1 MNSND
6 LPPLPEKLEEEIRAL
21 RQVKPPQALVERVF
35 SGLPERSAS
44 ERRASANVPAKP
56 PQSGGGSAFVRLVP
70 AMALAAALV
79 YGVWGHVRS
88 GGAEVVRV
96 EERAVALPEDGHAW
110 TELHLQT
117 QHHDGQPTLVS
128 LEVPT
133 HVRVELPSESDAK
146 LERQCV
152 ETRCV
157 HKFTHH
163 NGKGVPLRVAVAHP
177 GRYEIHVRHES
188 KKAALR
194 EQFVLT
200 ASRD

>member
-1 MNSND
+1 MNSKD

-21 RQVKPPQALVERVF
+21 RQVKPPQSLVERAF
-35 SGLPERSAS
+35 ASLPERSAS
-44 ERRASANVPAKP
+44 ERRTSKDIPDKP
-56 PQSGGGSAFVRLVP
+56 RPDGSSAFVRIAP
-70 AMALAAALV
+70 AMALAAALA
-79 YGVWGHVRS
+79 YGIYGHVRS
-88 GGAEVVRV
+88 EGPEVVRI
-96 EERAVALPEDGHAW
+96 EERAVALPEAGHAW

-117 QHHDGQPTLVS
+117 QHHDDQPALVS

-133 HVRVELPSESDAK
+133 HVRVVLPSESDTK

-152 ETRCV
+152 EDRCV

-163 NGKGVPLRVAVAHP
+163 NGRGVPLRVAVAHP

>member
-1 MNSND
+1 MNSKD

-21 RQVKPPQALVERVF
+21 RQIKPPQSLVERTF

-44 ERRASANVPAKP
+44 ERRTTNVPAKP
-56 PQSGGGSAFVRLVP
+56 RQSGGSAFVRLVP

-88 GGAEVVRV
+88 KAAEVVRV
-96 EERAVALPEDGHAW
+96 EERAVALPEAGHAW

-117 QHHDGQPTLVS
+117 QHHDDQPALVS

-133 HVRVELPSESDAK
+133 HVRVELPSESETK
-146 LERQCV
+146 LERHCV
-152 ETRCV
+152 EARCV

-163 NGKGVPLRVAVAHP
+163 NGRGVPLRIAVAHP

>member
-1 MNSND
+1 MNSKD
-6 LPPLPEKLEEEIRAL
+6 LPPLPESLEEEIRAL
-21 RQVKPPQALVERVF
+21 RQVKPPQSLVDRAF
-35 SGLPERSAS
+35 SSLPERSAS
-44 ERRASANVPAKP
+44 ERRTSKDVPAKSRP
-56 PQSGGGSAFVRLVP
+56 SGGSAFVRIAP
-70 AMALAAALV
+70 AMALAAALA
-79 YGVWGHVRS
+79 YGIWGQVHS
-88 GGAEVVRV
+88 QGSEVVRV
-96 EERAVALPEDGHAW
+96 EERAVALPEAGHAW
-110 TELHLQT
+110 TELYLQT
-117 QHHDGQPTLVS
+117 HHHDDLPTLVH

-133 HVRVELPSESDAK
+133 HVRVELPSESDVK
-146 LERQCV
+146 LERQCA

-157 HKFTHH
+157 HRFTHH